1 MNWQTWGVIAIYA
14 SIALLFIGIMI
25 YGCVKDHVR
34 EAGTEYE
41 RLMSK
46 EPEPVEL
53 EEMDEV
59 VPYPYVDDVPITNL

>member
-14 SIALLFIGIMI
+14 SIAFFFIGIMI
-25 YGCVKDHVR
+25 YGCVKEHVS

-46 EPEPVEL
+46 EPVEM
-53 EEMDEV
+53 EEIKDEI
-59 VPYPYVDDVPITNL
+59 VPYPHVDDIPVTNL